1 MEVIACIPELPHVRT
16 GDDAGPSARG
26 QVAVAA
32 TSRADQAGP
41 STAEV
46 TGAVDDSAAVAQRAV
61 RARAARG
68 RRVTAFPAP
77 SVLILAAVAAAVWA
91 AAWRSER
98 LRAIEQRRPQRVA
111 MEPAAAAARS
121 VLP

>member
-1 MEVIACIPELPHVRT
+1 
-16 GDDAGPSARG
+16 
-26 QVAVAA
+26 
-32 TSRADQAGP
+32 
-41 STAEV
+41 
-46 TGAVDDSAAVAQRAV
+46 
-61 RARAARG
+61 
-68 RRVTAFPAP
+68 VTAFPSP